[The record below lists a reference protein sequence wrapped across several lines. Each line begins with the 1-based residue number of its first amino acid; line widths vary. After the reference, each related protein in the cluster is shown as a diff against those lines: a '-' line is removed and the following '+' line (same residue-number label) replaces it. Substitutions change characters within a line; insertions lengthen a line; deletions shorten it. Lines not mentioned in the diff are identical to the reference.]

1 LDLDWIGDE
10 LMRVFRISV
19 SLPQL
24 VAVAVRASASQRPR
38 CDGKERGES
47 KQTQSGKAS
56 GLQTKEEKGPP
67 LIFFTLLST
76 ISRRSVGRKKGLH
89 PGDSL
94 RSYNTFCFHYAA
106 TQPAIP
112 KRIWFVF
119 FVYAPNLKSLL
130 FVAGC
135 CDSFWSAT
143 ASSC

>member
-76 ISRRSVGRKKGLH
+76 ISRRSVGRKKKASIQVTPCDPITHFASTTQQPSQPFRKGFGL
-89 PGDSL
+89 
-94 RSYNTFCFHYAA
+94 
-106 TQPAIP
+106 
-112 KRIWFVF
+112 F
-119 FVYAPNLKSLL
+119 FFL
-130 FVAGC
+130 FMHQI
-135 CDSFWSAT
+135 
-143 ASSC
+143 